1 MTVLE
6 DRIRSAW
13 EGEHHAITTSSVHGS
28 QGSPR
33 FSLGM
38 FTSLDFWVEF
48 MESFDGCS
56 FRVCEGIAVDDIPCF
71 NNMAT
76 IGTLVMHDQSL
87 NIESTWT
94 DTCHADEGLDFR
106 NEFGPHSIGND
117 FLAHDAMHDTTPWFD
132 WLGE

>member
-1 MTVLE
+1 MNVK
-6 DRIRSAW
+6 
-13 EGEHHAITTSSVHGS
+13 GEHHLVAVMAP
-28 QGSPR
+28 PR
-33 FSLGM
+33 FGLGM
-38 FTSLDFWVEF
+38 FIISLDFWVEF
-48 MESFDGCS
+48 MESFDGCL

-87 NIESTWT
+87 DIESTWT
-94 DTCHADEGLDFR
+94 DTCHADEELAFR

-117 FLAHDAMHDTTPWFD
+117 FFAHDAMHDTAPCFD